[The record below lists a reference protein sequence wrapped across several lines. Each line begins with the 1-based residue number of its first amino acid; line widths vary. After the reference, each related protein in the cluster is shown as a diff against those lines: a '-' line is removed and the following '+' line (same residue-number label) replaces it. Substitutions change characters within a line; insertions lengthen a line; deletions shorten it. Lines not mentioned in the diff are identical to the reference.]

1 MRNGKTGEFGY
12 SFAVPAANAEKL
24 AQKLLESVRKA
35 GGMPCGTD
43 AHAVARLES
52 GFFNIY
58 KEGKS
63 VGNPIELCLQWMAD
77 FSKDSFVGSGAIFKA
92 REAGASARITA
103 VRGAGVK
110 AGARVF
116 DGGCDIGEVKVAMR
130 STQLGDNIGLAL
142 IKSDFAYPSL
152 ELSSAAGGEP
162 DIFTVS
168 RPMTVSES
176 LVRGMQQ

>member
-1 MRNGKTGEFGY
+1 
-12 SFAVPAANAEKL
+12 
-24 AQKLLESVRKA
+24 
-35 GGMPCGTD
+35 
-43 AHAVARLES
+43 
-52 GFFNIY
+52 
-58 KEGKS
+58 
-63 VGNPIELCLQWMAD
+63 
-77 FSKDSFVGSGAIFKA
+77 
-92 REAGASARITA
+92 
-103 VRGAGVK
+103 
-110 AGARVF
+110 
-116 DGGCDIGEVKVAMR
+116 MR